1 MSDTPIHREPA
12 PKLDRVLAAH
22 ERRARLI
29 AQLHEQAIATAND
42 LSVQHKAISAGI
54 AKDDGRRKAEA
65 WLCAAAFLL
74 TLGGIVAAGCILAAT
89 VSWQ

>member
-1 MSDTPIHREPA
+1 MSETPTQREP
-12 PKLDRVLAAH
+12 PLKLDRVLAAH

-29 AQLHEQAIATAND
+29 AQLHQQAIATAND
-42 LSVQHKAISAGI
+42 LSAQHKAISAGI
-54 AKDDGRRKAEA
+54 AKDDGRRKADA